1 MTHPYNLDRA
11 GAEALGY
18 PTTTAAEF
26 ELAEFIRYVVGDEN
40 HLHRIQHP
48 PGPPMS
54 LAADAAHVGTGE
66 GAVSP

>member
-1 MTHPYNLDRA
+1 MTHPDTLDRA

-18 PTTTAAEF
+18 RTISAADF
-26 ELAEFIRYVVGDEN
+26 ELAEFIRYVVGDPD

-48 PGPPMS
+48 PAPPMT

-66 GAVSP
+66 GGSRP